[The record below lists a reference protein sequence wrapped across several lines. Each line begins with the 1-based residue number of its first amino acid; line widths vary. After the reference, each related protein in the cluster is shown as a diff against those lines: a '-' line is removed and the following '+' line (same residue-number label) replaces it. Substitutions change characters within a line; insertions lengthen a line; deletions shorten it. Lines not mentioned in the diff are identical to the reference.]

1 MHKVIFPGCTA
12 APFGSY
18 FKALGVLRLISD
30 QVDSE
35 ARGWW
40 EGETFI
46 IESSLDEEG
55 ITTFFLKKY
64 KPTPILAPWNG
75 ASGFYPK
82 DNKDGIT
89 AIAGSADPRFA
100 KYKDSIAICRK
111 MDEVTAGKG
120 VDEVV
125 RKRDIVRHCRNRLP
139 DEAVEWLDAAMG
151 IAADG
156 SLAFPPVL
164 GTGGNE
170 GHLDYTNNFMSRIA
184 TLLIEP
190 TSSLRAGELLAN
202 ALFACRTTSLQK
214 DAAGQFD
221 PGRAGGPNQGPGIE
235 HKSTI
240 NPWDLVL
247 TLEGAV
253 AWASGIYRRQ
263 GPSYRT
269 ILCSPF
275 TVKATKTGYGSASEK
290 DDARAEVWAPL
301 WRGHIRYAELKTLL
315 REGRA
320 TVDGRAATTALEFA
334 EAVRSLG
341 VDRGIDRFVRYSLLK
356 RRGDSYVA
364 LPTGTF
370 AAGYRSEAD
379 QIRHFRTFI
388 EDFSHGHLP
397 RGAED
402 LRRGVDAAMFQV
414 LLIGGPERIRELMR
428 ALGRMVR
435 RAITTSDTGLPRFRL
450 NAAEWLK
457 ACGFELPE
465 VRIAAALASI
475 DTREVGSMADN
486 LSRAGKGFSW
496 AGSQLPDRL
505 AAVLERRLQMSNAT
519 EGAWNPVGGACAVHP
534 SDATLFIEGAVDDDA
549 IEDLLFAFCTLDWK
563 KFDIDELN
571 YSWSSR
577 LGVLPVYAV
586 LKHLFLAGEIRIR
599 IGAEPKEVRADGR
612 ILPLLKANRT
622 DEAAKIAVH
631 RLRVAGFRPLEVDYA
646 GGVDARRLAGA
657 LLIPVRSGKSL
668 ATGIFKEEERETYE
682 PEFAG

>member
-1 MHKVIFPGCTA
+1 
-12 APFGSY
+12 
-18 FKALGVLRLISD
+18 
-30 QVDSE
+30 
-35 ARGWW
+35 
-40 EGETFI
+40 
-46 IESSLDEEG
+46 
-55 ITTFFLKKY
+55 
-64 KPTPILAPWNG
+64 
-75 ASGFYPK
+75 
-82 DNKDGIT
+82 
-89 AIAGSADPRFA
+89 
-100 KYKDSIAICRK
+100 
-111 MDEVTAGKG
+111 
-120 VDEVV
+120 
-125 RKRDIVRHCRNRLP
+125 
-139 DEAVEWLDAAMG
+139 
-151 IAADG
+151 
-156 SLAFPPVL
+156 
-164 GTGGNE
+164 
-170 GHLDYTNNFMSRIA
+170 
-184 TLLIEP
+184 
-190 TSSLRAGELLAN
+190 
-202 ALFACRTTSLQK
+202 
-214 DAAGQFD
+214 
-221 PGRAGGPNQGPGIE
+221 
-235 HKSTI
+235 
-240 NPWDLVL
+240 
-247 TLEGAV
+247 
-253 AWASGIYRRQ
+253 
-263 GPSYRT
+263 
-269 ILCSPF
+269 
-275 TVKATKTGYGSASEK
+275 
-290 DDARAEVWAPL
+290 
-301 WRGHIRYAELKTLL
+301 
-315 REGRA
+315 
-320 TVDGRAATTALEFA
+320 
-334 EAVRSLG
+334 
-341 VDRGIDRFVRYSLLK
+341 
-356 RRGDSYVA
+356 
-364 LPTGTF
+364 
-370 AAGYRSEAD
+370 
-379 QIRHFRTFI
+379 
-388 EDFSHGHLP
+388 
-397 RGAED
+397 
-402 LRRGVDAAMFQV
+402 
-414 LLIGGPERIRELMR
+414 
-428 ALGRMVR
+428 MVR

-599 IGAEPKEVRADGR
+599 IGAEPKKVRADGR

>member
-1 MHKVIFPGCTA
+1 MHTVSFPGCTTT
-12 APFGSY
+12 PFGSY
-18 FKALGVLRLISD
+18 LTALAVLRLISD

-40 EGETFI
+40 DGETFTV
-46 IESSLDEEG
+46 ESSLAEEG
-55 ITTFFLKKY
+55 IAAFFLERY

-89 AIAGSADPRFA
+89 AIASSTDPRFA
-100 KYKDSIAICRK
+100 RYRESIAICRDMEEVVEGK
-111 MDEVTAGKG
+111 GADEVLRKTA
-120 VDEVV
+120 
-125 RKRDIVRHCRNRLP
+125 ILRHCRNRLP
-139 DEAVEWLDAAMG
+139 DEAVEWLDAAIG

-156 SLAFPPVL
+156 SLAFPPIL

-184 TLLIEP
+184 TLLIQP
-190 TSSLRAGELLAN
+190 QSSLHAGELLAN

-221 PGRAGGPNQGPGIE
+221 PGRAGGANQGPGIE

-320 TVDGRAATTALEFA
+320 TVEGRPATTALEFA
-334 EAVRSLG
+334 EAVCSLG

-370 AAGYRSEAD
+370 TARYRSEAD
-379 QIRHFRTFI
+379 LIRNFRTFF
-388 EDFSHGHLP
+388 EDFTRAASDHRICRSARCGP
-397 RGAED
+397 GGFG
-402 LRRGVDAAMFQV
+402 RRQ
-414 LLIGGPERIRELMR
+414 E
-428 ALGRMVR
+428 
-435 RAITTSDTGLPRFRL
+435 
-450 NAAEWLK
+450 
-457 ACGFELPE
+457 
-465 VRIAAALASI
+465 
-475 DTREVGSMADN
+475 
-486 LSRAGKGFSW
+486 
-496 AGSQLPDRL
+496 Q
-505 AAVLERRLQMSNAT
+505 
-519 EGAWNPVGGACAVHP
+519 
-534 SDATLFIEGAVDDDA
+534 
-549 IEDLLFAFCTLDWK
+549 
-563 KFDIDELN
+563 
-571 YSWSSR
+571 
-577 LGVLPVYAV
+577 
-586 LKHLFLAGEIRIR
+586 
-599 IGAEPKEVRADGR
+599 
-612 ILPLLKANRT
+612 
-622 DEAAKIAVH
+622 
-631 RLRVAGFRPLEVDYA
+631 
-646 GGVDARRLAGA
+646 
-657 LLIPVRSGKSL
+657 SG
-668 ATGIFKEEERETYE
+668 
-682 PEFAG
+682 

>member
-1 MHKVIFPGCTA
+1 MNKVNFPGCTA
-12 APFGSY
+12 TPFGSY
-18 FKALGVLRLISD
+18 LKALGVLRLISD
-30 QVDSE
+30 QVDSQ

-46 IESSLDEEG
+46 IESSLNEDG
-55 ITTFFLKKY
+55 IATFFLKQY

-75 ASGFYPK
+75 GSGFYPK

-89 AIAGSADPRFA
+89 AIAGSTDPRFA
-100 KYKDSIAICRK
+100 GYRESIEFCREI
-111 MDEVTAGKG
+111 DEVAAGKG
-120 VDEVV
+120 SDEDE
-125 RKRDIVRHCRNRLP
+125 RRSAILRHCRNRLP
-139 DEAVEWLDAAMG
+139 DSAVEWLDAAVG

-156 SLAFPPVL
+156 SRSFAPVL

-170 GHLDYTNNFMSRIA
+170 GRLDYTNNFMSRIA
-184 TLLIEP
+184 ALLIEP
-190 TSSLRAGELLAN
+190 DSSLSVGDLLAN
-202 ALFACRTTSLQK
+202 ALFGRRTTALQSG
-214 DAAGQFD
+214 AAGQFD
-221 PGRAGGPNQGPGIE
+221 PGRAGGANQGPGIS
-235 HKSTI
+235 HDSTT

-320 TVDGRAATTALEFA
+320 TIDGRAATTALEFA

-379 QIRHFRTFI
+379 QVRHFRTFF
-388 EDFSHGHLP
+388 DNFSLSGLP
-397 RGAED
+397 RGAEE
-402 LRRGVDAAMFQV
+402 LRRGVEAAMFQV
-414 LLIGGPERIRELMR
+414 LLIGGPERMRELMR
-428 ALGRMVR
+428 ALGRIVR
-435 RAITTSDTGLPRFRL
+435 RAITTADIWFPRSTL
-450 NAAEWLK
+450 KAAEWLS
-457 ACGFELPE
+457 ACDFDHDPQ

-486 LSRAGKGFSW
+486 LSRAGKGFAW
-496 AGSQLPDRL
+496 TGSQLPDRV

-519 EGAWNPVGGACAVHP
+519 EGASNPVGGACAVHP
-534 SDATLFIEGAVDDDA
+534 SDATLFIEGLVDDDA
-549 IEDLLFAFCTLDWK
+549 IEDLLFAFSVLDWK
-563 KFDIDELN
+563 KFNAAELN
-571 YSWSSR
+571 YNWSSGR
-577 LGVLPVYAV
+577 GVLPVYAV
-586 LKHLFLAGEIRIR
+586 LKHLFLAGEIA
-599 IGAEPKEVRADGR
+599 IGAEPRKVRADGR
-612 ILPLLKANRT
+612 VLPLLRANRT
-622 DEAAKIAVH
+622 EEAAQIAVY